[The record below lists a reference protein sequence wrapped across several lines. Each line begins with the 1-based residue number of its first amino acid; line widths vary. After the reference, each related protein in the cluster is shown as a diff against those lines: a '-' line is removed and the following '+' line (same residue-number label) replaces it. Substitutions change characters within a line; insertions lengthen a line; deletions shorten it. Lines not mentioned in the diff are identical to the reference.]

1 MSTGTRPPQ
10 FAEYN
15 IKPSLAWRAK
25 VGYSLIRNLEV
36 FQENDKADNVDF
48 FVLGTEP
55 TPISPELEKG
65 LTFRLAL
72 SYRIFTK

>member
-1 MSTGTRPPQ
+1 M
-10 FAEYN
+10 
-15 IKPSLAWRAK
+15 
-25 VGYSLIRNLEV
+25 EV
-36 FQENDKADNVDF
+36 FKENDKADNVDF

-55 TPISPELEKG
+55 RPISPEIEKG